1 MKSGSA
7 SFDCSGWLRLAL
19 TASGWL
25 WLALASSDWVWL
37 AGWLPPSHGHQTL
50 RPCMFGV
57 RRCQSLT
64 FTDVCCKCLKL
75 EAKRHRNDFTAHTK
89 RLVIRQCSPRMV
101 RIYNRT
107 AVATKKRF
115 ECTHVVFG
123 DSALCSSVIGKSWE
137 TISLH
142 TQSVWCNVFKG
153 AEEGPKRN
161 VDISLVLEDFV
172 PKC

>member
-25 WLALASSDWVWL
+25 WLALAGSDWVWL
-37 AGWLPPSHGHQTL
+37 AGWRPPSHGHQTL

-57 RRCQSLT
+57 RRCKSLT
-64 FTDVCCKCLKL
+64 FTDVFCNGLKW
-75 EAKRHRNDFTAHTK
+75 EAKSRRNDFTAHTK
-89 RLVIRQCSPRMV
+89 RLVMRQCSPRMV
-101 RIYNRT
+101 LTYNRT

-123 DSALCSSVIGKSWE
+123 DSALCSSVSGKS
-137 TISLH
+137 
-142 TQSVWCNVFKG
+142 
-153 AEEGPKRN
+153 
-161 VDISLVLEDFV
+161 
-172 PKC
+172 